1 MIYSL
6 SGKLVLK
13 EPSLAVIECGGV
25 GYACRTTEKTLQ
37 GIGGTGSD
45 VKLLTYLYVRE
56 DIIEL
61 FGFLTKQELEC
72 FKMLMAVSGVGA
84 KTALAIL
91 SDMGTEK
98 FMLSVA
104 SGDSKAFL
112 KTKGIGAKTAQRIIL
127 DLKDKVSLSDIK
139 DAITGDFVAVNENS
153 SAVAETIS
161 AMEALGY
168 AQSEVTPIIARLDPS
183 LPSREMIKLT
193 LKQIG
198 KKF

>member
-127 DLKDKVSLSDIK
+127 DLKDKVSSSDIK
-139 DAITGDFVAVNENS
+139 ECDYRRLRS
-153 SAVAETIS
+153 SKRKFFRSGRNHFSYGST
-161 AMEALGY
+161 
-168 AQSEVTPIIARLDPS
+168 RLCPVGSYPDNC
-183 LPSREMIKLT
+183 KA
-193 LKQIG
+193 
-198 KKF
+198 